1 MQKITTF
8 LWFDHQ
14 AEEAARHYVS
24 IFRDSRITELSPI
37 MVAFE
42 LGGQRF
48 YALNGGPQAAFNEAV
63 SLYVDCDDQDEVD
76 RLWERLTADGGEEGQ
91 CGWLK
96 DRYGLS
102 WQIIPRALPR
112 LLGDPDPG
120 RAERAMQAMLQ
131 MSRIDVRALEKA
143 ADG

>member
-24 IFRDSRITELSPI
+24 IFPNSRITELSPI

-42 LGGQRF
+42 LDGQRF

-76 RLWERLTADGGEEGQ
+76 RLWARLIADGGEEGR

-102 WQIIPRALPR
+102 WQIIPRALPH

-120 RAERAMQAMLQ
+120 RAERAVQAMLQ
-131 MSRIDVRALEKA
+131 MTRIDVRALEKA
-143 ADG
+143 ANG